1 MRTNS
6 WDTQPARPDESLI
19 TDVRT
24 TIERLYRSDSDIQD
38 GELVSEAAPLIRNVI
53 LKRIGE
59 CRDNLLS
66 MHQHAYESTSEI
78 VDLSDCVKVIIMIS
92 SLRSHSEIKNS
103 IYINACDPTLG
114 PIFTSFHDLRESV
127 YKKWMNP
134 SNQYGEDPRY
144 FVSSYFQ
151 IVLND
156 TVTAKYMAAFLESN
170 IGREILETIR
180 LPLGDC
186 PISYSQ
192 IGPSQEINTN
202 LNTIFKGWELGQS
215 ELQKIPILRR
225 DLNEQESYIALR
237 TKVHTLRL
245 QLGELEKLIDIGPLK
260 MEHLR
265 DQVGSLLSAIEPMTQ
280 EERIRKWC
288 QQDESLTLEFKE
300 SYRVSSKDRSVD
312 KQLQESALK
321 EIVGMINSRGGTLL
335 IGIHDKKKQPTELF
349 EFEINRVSKNRDTF
363 LNQLGSDIERRI
375 GKAWVRFYNAQLVD
389 YMHKPVLIVEVQRHP
404 RGEFAY
410 LDENPYV
417 RQSEARTI
425 KLDPKAWLDYTKME
439 ESSTE

>member
-1 MRTNS
+1 
-6 WDTQPARPDESLI
+6 
-19 TDVRT
+19 
-24 TIERLYRSDSDIQD
+24 
-38 GELVSEAAPLIRNVI
+38 
-53 LKRIGE
+53 
-59 CRDNLLS
+59 
-66 MHQHAYESTSEI
+66 
-78 VDLSDCVKVIIMIS
+78 MIS

-114 PIFTSFHDLRESV
+114 PIFTSSHDLRESV

-225 DLNEQESYIALR
+225 DLNEQ
-237 TKVHTLRL
+237 
-245 QLGELEKLIDIGPLK
+245 
-260 MEHLR
+260 
-265 DQVGSLLSAIEPMTQ
+265 
-280 EERIRKWC
+280 
-288 QQDESLTLEFKE
+288 
-300 SYRVSSKDRSVD
+300 
-312 KQLQESALK
+312 
-321 EIVGMINSRGGTLL
+321 
-335 IGIHDKKKQPTELF
+335 
-349 EFEINRVSKNRDTF
+349 
-363 LNQLGSDIERRI
+363 
-375 GKAWVRFYNAQLVD
+375 
-389 YMHKPVLIVEVQRHP
+389 QR
-404 RGEFAY
+404 
-410 LDENPYV
+410 
-417 RQSEARTI
+417 
-425 KLDPKAWLDYTKME
+425 
-439 ESSTE
+439 